1 MTYFERTT
9 CLSLLVRLH
18 IHGYLY
24 NSHPSKILV
33 QPGPLEKK
41 PDRRGI
47 EEPRFRI
54 VGMGS
59 AMTFETFKAREM
71 DDAQRGQQDRE
82 NTKGR
87 AKTGVQSI
95 LDAAREHRKMAKEGQ
110 DKMTAILAKW
120 KEAQRREFEKARSQ
134 MGVPLLG

>member
-9 CLSLLVRLH
+9 CLSLLARLH

-47 EEPRFRI
+47 EEPRFRV
-54 VGMGS
+54 VGMEN
-59 AMTFETFKAREM
+59 AMTFETFKRTEGATRSREY
-71 DDAQRGQQDRE
+71 E
-82 NTKGR
+82 GR
-87 AKTGVQSI
+87 AKMGVQG
-95 LDAAREHRKMAKEGQ
+95 DPAEG
-110 DKMTAILAKW
+110 
-120 KEAQRREFEKARSQ
+120 
-134 MGVPLLG
+134 V